1 MGRVVE
7 EDKEESCGQTL
18 WPHCA
23 LHLPTSQQRE
33 DPFSLSLCIAWIM
46 EVYRNALLSRV
57 AAAEGRA
64 VATA

>member
-1 MGRVVE
+1 ME

-18 WPHCA
+18 SGHHCA

-33 DPFSLSLCIAWIM
+33 DPFSLRLCTAWFM